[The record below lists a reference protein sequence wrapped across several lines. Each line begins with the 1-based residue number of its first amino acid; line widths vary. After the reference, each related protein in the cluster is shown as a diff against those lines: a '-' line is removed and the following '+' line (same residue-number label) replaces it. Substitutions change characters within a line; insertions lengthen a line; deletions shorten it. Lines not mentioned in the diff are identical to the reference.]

1 MAAWYGGMWTR
12 RILLAGLATLAGG
25 GAQAQ
30 HAPAVQRVLDRA
42 RAASG
47 GSAWSKLAGLH
58 ETGSEAGQRYER
70 WVDLLRY
77 GLRSETQTPA
87 GKVVR
92 GYNGFGAWS
101 LLPPTANRA
110 AETAPVLAEAR
121 SDAFF
126 AAHGYFFPSRFDLR
140 SAYVGERTSGG
151 RTFDVVRIQPAGG
164 EACEVWFDRK
174 TGLPGRL
181 VGTGARPA
189 SVEMSDYRRAGS
201 VLIPFR
207 YSTTVGGL
215 AALRERVVEAAD
227 VRRVDR
233 ELFSLPRVP

>member
-1 MAAWYGGMWTR
+1 MWTR
-12 RILLAGLATLAGG
+12 RILLTGLAAVAAGG
-25 GAQAQ
+25 GAAAQ

-47 GSAWSKLAGLH
+47 GAAWSKLAGLH

-77 GLRSETQTPA
+77 GARSELQTPA

-101 LLPPTANRA
+101 LLPQGMDRSGEA
-110 AETAPVLAEAR
+110 APVLTEAR
-121 SDAFF
+121 SEAFF

-140 SAYVGERTSGG
+140 SAYLGARTSGG
-151 RTFDVVRIQPAGG
+151 RTFDVLRIQPAGG
-164 EACEVWFDRK
+164 EARELWFDRK
-174 TGLPGRL
+174 TGLPGRM
-181 VGTGARPA
+181 VGIDSRAAT
-189 SVEMSDYRRAGS
+189 VEMSDYRRAGS

-207 YSTTVGGL
+207 LTMIGGGP
-215 AALRERVVEAAD
+215 AKPRERLVEAAD

-233 ELFSLPRVP
+233 EMFSLPRPKGP

>member
-1 MAAWYGGMWTR
+1 MWTR
-12 RILLAGLATLAGG
+12 RILLTGLAALAGG
-25 GAQAQ
+25 GGAEAQ

-58 ETGSEAGQRYER
+58 ETGTEGGQRYER
-70 WVDLLRY
+70 WVDLVRY

-87 GKVVR
+87 GKLVR

-101 LLPPTANRA
+101 LLPQGMDRSGEA
-110 AETAPVLAEAR
+110 APVLAEAR

-126 AAHGYFFPSRFDLR
+126 AAHGYYFPSRFDLR
-140 SAYVGERTSGG
+140 SAFVGARTSGG

-164 EACEVWFDRK
+164 EARELWFDRK
-174 TGLPGRL
+174 TGLPGRM
-181 VGTGARPA
+181 VGTGPRPV

-201 VLIPFR
+201 VLVPFR
-207 YSTTVGGL
+207 YTTLGGGL
-215 AALRERVVEAAD
+215 AAPRDRLVEAAD
-227 VRRVDR
+227 VRRVER
-233 ELFSLPRVP
+233 ELFSLPRPKG